1 MKLAI
6 VLRAMYVLNTFAV
19 GFKCFEKKKKKE
31 KNPGSKTQQ
40 QRLGGALKHR
50 LVWTYTDQ
58 SECFKQCLL
67 SEQGVTEMTGRWFT
81 SRNHWNTESVR
92 NKYLLCFLYLKRPL
106 KKKTASISQS
116 SEIFIYNYIL
126 IFGVILYCVTSNV
139 PALHI
144 WIPRWNKITCS

>member
-19 GFKCFEKKKKKE
+19 GFKCFEKKKKK
-31 KNPGSKTQQ
+31 KRIRVQRRSNKGSAERWNIVWFEHTLTSLSALNNACFQNKEW
-40 QRLGGALKHR
+40 QRWQADGSHHAITETLRARG
-50 LVWTYTDQ
+50 TST
-58 SECFKQCLL
+58 CFVSC
-67 SEQGVTEMTGRWFT
+67 T
-81 SRNHWNTESVR
+81 SNVH
-92 NKYLLCFLYLKRPL
+92 

-116 SEIFIYNYIL
+116 SEIFICNYIL